1 MRGKKSPMIMGL
13 IGAMLLSTNAF
24 AAVPSDFS
32 DFPTDWSAPAMTHAV
47 QNGLLNGSDGKILPK
62 GLLTRAQM
70 ATMVN
75 RAFASSAKASLTSFT
90 DMVPGV
96 WHYDE
101 MAKSV
106 QMGVFQGADGKLN
119 PNDPITREQAFAV
132 LARAFGLADGKA
144 SSLDK
149 FSDGAQ
155 VSSWARGAV
164 AALVEQGYVTGADG
178 ALNPQSYITR
188 AEFAQVMDALVAAYG
203 DQDLKDQ
210 TVEGNLILRTNST
223 LENVTVK
230 GDLILADGV
239 SAASLKNV
247 TVTGRLVV
255 RGGTDGVKLTK
266 STAKGGIRLAN
277 PNGTP
282 KITIDGKAYDSNGTT
297 NGGNTSGGS
306 GGGSSGGNS
315 SSGGSSSGGNSST
328 TQDTIVKAD
337 KTQVITTDAGTW
349 LPLVFEKGY
358 NKDNTTVTV
367 DGETVPANV
376 ITSVTTEG
384 TIAKLPLV
392 GQPGTVTL
400 TSNGKTQTIVVNQT
414 APATSAVYT
423 GEHYLPEYYLAHGPV
438 ALWDYYLT
446 NYDDSGNARV
456 HAART
461 TFDVSAPKAEHP
473 SYSPVTVLDKNGN
486 GTVEIMFNYTTD
498 EDKAWFDGIAAY
510 NAEDS
515 EGAVQLASYDQYK
528 QTWNK
533 HLSYTKGSKDHHG
546 NTVGTLNIP
555 FNQDNFRN
563 NGRYY
568 VRVTSTANGKTT
580 SVNVPIHVVNYK
592 APTFRISENPQSGV
606 NLHFKVSDMVYGI
619 TEPIEKVTLTKPDGK
634 VETLKKIDD
643 YYLYSQTL
651 FVLYNDKENHLD
663 QNGTYILHV
672 EAAGFQD
679 VNTSFNVND
688 SNNPN
693 TVTAQN
699 YGIDVLSGST
709 TSISSG
715 DSSSG
720 GSYAISANL
729 LFKSDLLANAL
740 VLHKLGYANAD
751 NPLIPAADAVLDWY
765 YNSITDAVFDVGDTM
780 YFDKG
785 DYIAASNPKT
795 WIPFSEYRTLDTVT
809 ADVYQPHATKEVLE
823 DGLLGDIL
831 DSDVSGKLDY
841 VEATVSKNQE
851 GSNVVLT
858 FDNTNEHV
866 GNYLEKIQSQ
876 GLIYLNG
883 DWRELDKSY
892 YTIKNNTITFQ
903 ARCFKVGSNTIQ
915 LKAAGY
921 QVQNVTFD
929 YEKVNENVTGL
940 SVTQEDGV
948 VKIAIDGSTNG
959 DFLKN
964 LKSITLTKDGVSD
977 TVWAKGV
984 EGSDAVY
991 YVVADNYK
999 SVDLYNVKP
1008 GTYTVSIEANYY
1020 ESALTTNF
1028 TVASSGD
1035 VALKPVPDVT
1045 VKGGKEGDNYSL
1057 EITTSD
1063 SAFRNGLS
1071 NTMTVKVNGTV
1082 YTFADTIADN
1092 QCKWSTGAYGRFL
1105 EISPSAYT
1113 KNVNDV
1119 VLTVEGYQD
1128 LTVKINKED
1137 GKIVTGSGEDTDVIV
1152 PTSVLEVTKD
1162 NPSWTS
1168 YYQFKFN
1175 DSAKAW
1181 LEKISGV
1188 TVNGKA
1194 YSLTSY
1200 SVYGS
1205 YYKVDVENNAI
1216 RIGVSSFNSNRSST
1230 VILSATGCDDLKVK
1244 VKTDLTATIVDDSAE
1259 KINAPQYK
1267 KWDNS
1272 SYKLEFKSSEETI
1285 NYIDAIT
1292 EVQINDTALSE
1303 ANSYPYSGEFVRNLT
1318 SSDTSLKFSSNN
1330 FSSTENTTITII
1342 ADGYNKFT
1350 LVIDADGQVVTG
1362 GDEAPGSGNG
1372 DISVPTTVSISKEK
1386 LSSGTDYHMLSFGGS
1401 GAWLDKVTKVKVGNN
1416 FYNESSN
1423 LDTKMWNKDITNNTV
1438 SIMFPSELRSTTYA
1452 VTFMTDKEGVLL
1464 KLSVVIPGLSG
1475 TPTVEITE

>member
-1 MRGKKSPMIMGL
+1 MIMGL

-101 MAKSV
+101 MAKAV
-106 QMGVFQGADGKLN
+106 QMGAFQGADGKLS

-155 VSSWARGAV
+155 VSSWAKGAV

-188 AEFAQVMDALVAAYG
+188 AEFAQVMDALVAAYA

-247 TVTGRLVV
+247 TVTSRLVV
-255 RGGTDGVKLTK
+255 RGGTDGVSLTK
-266 STAKGGIRLAN
+266 STPKKGIQLAN

-282 KITIDGKAYDSNGTT
+282 KLTVDGKAYDHNGTT

-306 GGGSSGGNS
+306 GGGSSGGSGN
-315 SSGGSSSGGNSST
+315 SGGASSSGGNSRT
-328 TQDTIVKAD
+328 TQGAIVDAEKAKKTIA
-337 KTQVITTDAGTW
+337 TDAGTW
-349 LPLVFEKGY
+349 LPLVFQDGY
-358 NKDNTTVTV
+358 TSEGTTVTV
-367 DGETVPANV
+367 DGQDVTQYVTN
-376 ITSVTTEG
+376 VTTEG
-384 TIAKLPLV
+384 TVAKLPLV
-392 GQPGTVTL
+392 AQPGTVTV

-423 GEHYLPEYYLAHGPV
+423 GEHYLPDYYLAHGPV

-533 HLSYTKGSKDHHG
+533 HLNYTKETNVSHG
-546 NTVGTLNIP
+546 TNTVATLKIP
-555 FNQDNFRN
+555 FNQTNFTN

-568 VRVTSTANGKTT
+568 VRVASVVNGKTT
-580 SVNVPIHVVNYK
+580 YVNVPIHVVNNK
-592 APTFRISENPQSGV
+592 APTINITDTPKSGV
-606 NLHFKVSDMVYGI
+606 NLHFRVSDLVYGI
-619 TEPIEKVTLTKPDGK
+619 TDPIEKVTLTKPNGK

-643 YYLYSQTL
+643 YYLFSQDL
-651 FVLYNDKENHLD
+651 FVLYNDTTATNGTNHLD
-663 QNGTYILHV
+663 QNGQYKLHV
-672 EAAGFQD
+672 EATGFQD
-679 VNTSFNVND
+679 FEGTFNV
-688 SNNPN
+688 SNANGGKN
-693 TVTAQN
+693 TTTVAMRS
-699 YGIDVLSGST
+699 YSIDALSGST
-709 TSISSG
+709 SSISSG

-720 GSYAISANL
+720 GSYAISADL
-729 LFKSDLLANAL
+729 LFQSDLLANAL
-740 VLHKLGYANAD
+740 ILGDLGYANE
-751 NPLIPAADAVLDWY
+751 NTPLIPAANAVLTWVQ
-765 YNSITDAVFDVGDTM
+765 NTTFDAVFDTGNTM

-795 WIPFSEYRTLDTVT
+795 WIPFSEYRET
-809 ADVYQPHATKEVLE
+809 ATANVYQPHATKEVLE

-831 DSDVSGKLDY
+831 DASESGKFNVPDY
-841 VEATVSKNQE
+841 TISGQQGENA
-851 GSNVVLT
+851 VLT
-858 FDNTNEHV
+858 FTGDTAKD
-866 GNYLEKIQSQ
+866 YLSKVTA
-876 GLIYLNG
+876 LYLNG
-883 DWRELDKSY
+883 DWRELSKSAY
-892 YTIKNNTITFQ
+892 EINVEAGTIT
-903 ARCFKVGSNTIQ
+903 
-915 LKAAGY
+915 LKAEYLLEGKENSISIRSAGY
-921 QVQNVTFD
+921 KSLKVVFNYT
-929 YEKVNENVTGL
+929 KVNEEDL
-940 SVTQEDGV
+940 SLEVTQPEGKV
-948 VKIAIDGSTNG
+948 TVAIKNSKG

-964 LKSITLTKDGVSD
+964 LKSITLTKDGVVD
-977 TVWAKGV
+977 QVYHKGY

-991 YVVADNYK
+991 YVVAEDNK

-1020 ESALTTNF
+1020 TEALTTNF
-1028 TVASSGD
+1028 EVASSGD
-1035 VALKPVPDVT
+1035 VELKPVPDSEPDVSKAT
-1045 VKGGKEGDNYSL
+1045 NGNYQLTFSSDDNSWRNSTT
-1057 EITTSD
+1057 IT
-1063 SAFRNGLS
+1063 
-1071 NTMTVKVNGTV
+1071 
-1082 YTFADTIADN
+1082 
-1092 QCKWSTGAYGRFL
+1092 
-1105 EISPSAYT
+1105 
-1113 KNVNDV
+1113 VNDV
-1119 VLTVEGYQD
+1119 SYSKASGTVSKNQFKWVMGGYGYYLELDKTAFHTDTVSTVVITADGYQPLTLKIKSDGTLDYGENKAAPTVSTIQSETKEAYYPGDITYYKVTLTPGEGYTAQEYLNRASKFTVTVGSKTYQWKTSLSSSWDNNGFTVMDGTLALAKDEGFSTTSGTTVTVEVPGYET
-1128 LTVKINKED
+1128 LTFVVDKD
-1137 GKIVTGSGEDTDVIV
+1137 GNLVTGGNSGENPGSGET
-1152 PTSVLEVTKD
+1152 
-1162 NPSWTS
+1162 
-1168 YYQFKFN
+1168 
-1175 DSAKAW
+1175 
-1181 LEKISGV
+1181 
-1188 TVNGKA
+1188 
-1194 YSLTSY
+1194 
-1200 SVYGS
+1200 
-1205 YYKVDVENNAI
+1205 
-1216 RIGVSSFNSNRSST
+1216 
-1230 VILSATGCDDLKVK
+1230 
-1244 VKTDLTATIVDDSAE
+1244 
-1259 KINAPQYK
+1259 
-1267 KWDNS
+1267 
-1272 SYKLEFKSSEETI
+1272 
-1285 NYIDAIT
+1285 
-1292 EVQINDTALSE
+1292 
-1303 ANSYPYSGEFVRNLT
+1303 
-1318 SSDTSLKFSSNN
+1318 
-1330 FSSTENTTITII
+1330 
-1342 ADGYNKFT
+1342 
-1350 LVIDADGQVVTG
+1350 
-1362 GDEAPGSGNG
+1362 PGSGDE
-1372 DISVPTTVSISKEK
+1372 DISVPTTVNISKER

-1401 GAWLDKVTKVKVGNN
+1401 GAWLDKVTKVKVGND

-1423 LDTKMWNKDITNNTV
+1423 LGTKMWNKDITNNTV
-1438 SIMFPSELRSTTYA
+1438 SIMFPSELWSTTYA
-1452 VTFMTDKEGVLL
+1452 VTFMTDEEGVLL
-1464 KLSVVIPGLSG
+1464 KLSVVIPGFSG